1 LRFNTVLF
9 PNFLASYLLKS
20 KKLQKKLNLKY
31 LIIRNLISILNTNSF
46 FVRIF
51 FNLFNDYK
59 KWKRL
64 KKHSILLNRLNYIVK
79 QEIRTFVLT
88 FVFKTLKILI
98 TIFDAYLIWL
108 HRLLFIFVKYLVLA
122 LIHLL
127 LKDFL
132 VFL

>member
-1 LRFNTVLF
+1 LRFNTVLL

-31 LIIRNLISILNTNSF
+31 VISCKLVSILDTNSF
-46 FVRIF
+46 FVSIF
-51 FNLFNDYK
+51 FNLFNYYK
-59 KWKRL
+59 KWKIL

-98 TIFDAYLIWL
+98 AIFDTYLIWL
-108 HRLLFIFVKYLVLA
+108 HRLLFIFVKYLVLE

-127 LKDFL
+127 LNYFL